1 MENRFIWRNGG
12 EKAMDTRPVALVTG
26 SPSGFGFLTAIEL
39 IKAGYYVI
47 ASMRNLHKADPL
59 LAEVK
64 KLDKQDHVEIIQM
77 DVTDSDAIQRMRR
90 RIEEIGRIDLLVNNA
105 GFALGGFAEEVSNA
119 ELRKQF
125 DTNFFGLVEVT
136 QNIIPLMRER
146 GSGRIINIS
155 STSGLIGFPAL
166 SSYVASKYALEGYSE
181 SLRLELKPFNIDV
194 ILIEPGSFK
203 TNIWTL
209 GRVNAE
215 QSLSANSPY
224 LSLRERIEQLLLSGQ
239 DRFGEPIDVAKL
251 IVKVATVKRPRLRY
265 PIGKGV
271 KMQILLKRLLSWK
284 SWEKQIL
291 RMIVRKNS

>member
-1 MENRFIWRNGG
+1 
-12 EKAMDTRPVALVTG
+12 MDTRPVALVTG
-26 SPSGFGFLTAIEL
+26 SSSGFGFLTAIEL

-155 STSGLIGFPAL
+155 SISGLIGFPAL

-209 GRVNAE
+209 GRVNAK

-224 LSLRERIEQLLLSGQ
+224 LSLQERIEQLLLSGQ

>member
-26 SPSGFGFLTAIEL
+26 SSSGFGFLTAIEL

>member
-1 MENRFIWRNGG
+1 
-12 EKAMDTRPVALVTG
+12 MDTRPVALVTG
-26 SPSGFGFLTAIEL
+26 SSSGFGFLTAIEL

-119 ELRKQF
+119 ELRRQF
-125 DTNFFGLVEVT
+125 DTNFFGLAEVT

-155 STSGLIGFPAL
+155 SISGLIGFPAL

-291 RMIVRKNS
+291 RMIVHKNS

>member
-1 MENRFIWRNGG
+1 M
-12 EKAMDTRPVALVTG
+12 
-26 SPSGFGFLTAIEL
+26 
-39 IKAGYYVI
+39 
-47 ASMRNLHKADPL
+47 
-59 LAEVK
+59 
-64 KLDKQDHVEIIQM
+64 
-77 DVTDSDAIQRMRR
+77 
-90 RIEEIGRIDLLVNNA
+90 
-105 GFALGGFAEEVSNA
+105 
-119 ELRKQF
+119 
-125 DTNFFGLVEVT
+125 
-136 QNIIPLMRER
+136 
-146 GSGRIINIS
+146 
-155 STSGLIGFPAL
+155 
-166 SSYVASKYALEGYSE
+166 
-181 SLRLELKPFNIDV
+181 ELKPFNIDV

>member
-1 MENRFIWRNGG
+1 
-12 EKAMDTRPVALVTG
+12 MDTRPVALVTG
-26 SPSGFGFLTAIEL
+26 SSSGFGFLTAIEL

-155 STSGLIGFPAL
+155 SISGLIGFPAL

-224 LSLRERIEQLLLSGQ
+224 LSLRERIEQLLRSGQ

-271 KMQILLKRLLSWK
+271 KMQIQLKRLLSWK

>member
-1 MENRFIWRNGG
+1 
-12 EKAMDTRPVALVTG
+12 MDTRPVALVTG
-26 SPSGFGFLTAIEL
+26 SSSGFGFLTAIEL